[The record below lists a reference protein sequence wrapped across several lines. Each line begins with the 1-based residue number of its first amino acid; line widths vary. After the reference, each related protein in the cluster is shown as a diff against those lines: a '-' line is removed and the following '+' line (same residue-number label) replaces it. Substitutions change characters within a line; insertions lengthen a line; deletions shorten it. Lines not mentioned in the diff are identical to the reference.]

1 MKNPAIA
8 RSARRLRLLVW
19 AGAGLIVAIWLLAK
33 FGPQVGPVR
42 VETHTAALGA
52 AGRAIVDLTL
62 LLFVVALARLAQML
76 GAIESGPLFGPHVTR
91 AFRGFAFW
99 LFLATLFD
107 VADAR
112 RRAVPVSAGAQAGA
126 GEDDRGRAGG
136 NRLMAIIVRLDV
148 MLALRKVRS
157 KDLAEA
163 IGITEAN
170 LSLLKSGKVKGVR
183 FATLDAICEQL
194 QCQPGDLLEHIPG
207 EGSG

>member
-1 MKNPAIA
+1 
-8 RSARRLRLLVW
+8 
-19 AGAGLIVAIWLLAK
+19 
-33 FGPQVGPVR
+33 
-42 VETHTAALGA
+42 
-52 AGRAIVDLTL
+52 
-62 LLFVVALARLAQML
+62 
-76 GAIESGPLFGPHVTR
+76 
-91 AFRGFAFW
+91 
-99 LFLATLFD
+99 
-107 VADAR
+107 
-112 RRAVPVSAGAQAGA
+112 
-126 GEDDRGRAGG
+126 
-136 NRLMAIIVRLDV
+136 MAIFVRLDV